1 MCLFLYCIL
10 TFDDISFLYA
20 INDVTFYLEKE
31 AFLDMSLAIIECQ
44 ASCYATY
51 DSFKVPKGHLISK
64 CPFGVIVLTKIPTK
78 CF

>member
-20 INDVTFYLEKE
+20 INGVTFYLEKE

-44 ASCYATY
+44 VSCYATY
-51 DSFKVPKGHLISK
+51 DSFKVPRCAYENGKR
-64 CPFGVIVLTKIPTK
+64 
-78 CF
+78 